1 MHQSGITG
9 FLKGTGTND
18 DDLFPESF
26 GLPPTKTIFAVS
38 LFFLIAIA
46 ASNSR
51 GSSCQST
58 SGFSS
63 TGMMLRRW
71 KERTAESD
79 VTGNPSPTLG
89 DAFIVKCCIDRGH
102 SPPLD
107 EREVS
112 YFAPVCKS
120 LHTMQKLSSLTAHQ
134 IRCQLVCRA
143 SSPYEF
149 QWHPHEC
156 Q

>member
-79 VTGNPSPTLG
+79 VTGNPSPYAGRCVYREELYRPRP
-89 DAFIVKCCIDRGH
+89 F
-102 SPPLD
+102 PPLD
-107 EREVS
+107 ERGVS